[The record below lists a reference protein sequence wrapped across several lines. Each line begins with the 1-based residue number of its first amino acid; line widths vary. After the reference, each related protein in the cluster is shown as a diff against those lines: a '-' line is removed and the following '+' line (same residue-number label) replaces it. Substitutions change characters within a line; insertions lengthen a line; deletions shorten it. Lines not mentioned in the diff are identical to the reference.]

1 MDIDILDEHII
12 ICGWNDDIF
21 DVITTLLAST
31 ERSILIISERIE
43 HKFNNPRI
51 FLLTEN
57 PSNRAI
63 LEQGHIQRAFF
74 KDYFI
79 RTLR

>member
-43 HKFNNPRI
+43 HNPTILGYFTDGKSFQQSHLGTRAHTACI
-51 FLLTEN
+51 F
-57 PSNRAI
+57 
-63 LEQGHIQRAFF
+63 QH
-74 KDYFI
+74 YFI